1 MPLFIPSFSLVP
13 IDYIEATANGSANK
27 VISQFRFMRIFMF
40 GGGGGGGGGMSR
52 ASITVSKYGGGG
64 GGSGQYLDLLF
75 PCAEFGTGEQ
85 LISYTIPNNSA
96 GGVGGDPTAGTLSGY
111 GGDGVVGG
119 NTLLSIGTLSLT
131 ALGGAAGEG
140 ATVFNGLGGQANNSG
155 GGGNSS
161 SGQTSQQGGSGY
173 AGSGGGGGGVNTDS
187 TNARTGGNGGA
198 GGFPLTTASNIAT
211 GGDGRSTTNGVAG
224 AGGTNYTISLAQPY
238 IRGGGG
244 GGGGGATRGS
254 GLNGGAGGQGA
265 LFGGGGGGG
274 GASGNATT
282 VGVGGAG
289 GAGGKGGIKIL
300 FYR

>member
-13 IDYIEATANGSANK
+13 IDYIEATATGSVSK

-75 PCAEFGTGEQ
+75 PCAEFGSGSQ
-85 LISYTIPNNSA
+85 AISYTIPDASA
-96 GGVGGDPTAGTLSGY
+96 GGAAGDPAVGVGL

-131 ALGGAAGEG
+131 ALGGASGEG
-140 ATVFNGLGGQANNSG
+140 GTVFNGLGGQANNSG

-187 TNARTGGNGGA
+187 TNARTGGNGGN
-198 GGFPLTTASNIAT
+198 GGFPTGISTAI
-211 GGDGRSTTNGVAG
+211 GGDGRSTTNGVVGMNAAG
-224 AGGTNYTISLAQPY
+224 FLLSTTAPY

-244 GGGGGATRGS
+244 GAGGGATRAS
-254 GLNGGAGGQGA
+254 GFNGGAGGQGGT
-265 LFGGGGGGG
+265 FGGGGGGG
-274 GASGNATT
+274 GASGHATT
-282 VGVGGAG
+282 VGLGGVGGAG
-289 GAGGKGGIKIL
+289 GKGAIKIL

>member
-13 IDYIEATANGSANK
+13 IDYIEATATGSANK

-52 ASITVSKYGGGG
+52 ANTTVSKYGGGG

-75 PCAEFGTGEQ
+75 PCAEFGAGEQ

-96 GGVGGDPTAGTLSGY
+96 GGVAGDPAVGVGY

-119 NTLLSIGTLSLT
+119 NTLLSIGTLSLI

-140 ATVFNGLGGQANNSG
+140 GTVFNGLGGQSNNSG

-187 TNARTGGNGGA
+187 TNARTGGAGGA
-198 GGFPLTTASNIAT
+198 GGFPLTTAIAS

-224 AGGTNYTISLAQPY
+224 AGGTNYTISLTQPY

-244 GGGGGATRGS
+244 GGGGGATRAS
-254 GLNGGAGGQGA
+254 GLNGGAGGQG
-265 LFGGGGGGG
+265 
-274 GASGNATT
+274 
-282 VGVGGAG
+282 
-289 GAGGKGGIKIL
+289 
-300 FYR
+300 